1 MKRNKTDNWALFST
15 NYGRTALRVLKLYEQ
30 NKLPE
35 NVNIE
40 VVIYENTPSGAAEY
54 AQKLGIKTI
63 RVVKSDFKNRAF
75 FEQHLLDIVKEHHI
89 DYIFLLAFSYLLKH
103 SLLEE
108 YQNKIVNVHPSLL
121 PAFKGHNAIQ
131 QAMEYGVE
139 YSGITTHFIDKEMDG
154 GKIIAQVPIPFHKED
169 TFEQID
175 KKYMDNTDLILMKT
189 FKNIP

>member
-1 MKRNKTDNWALFST
+1 MKRNNTVNWALLST

-35 NVNIE
+35 NVNIG

-54 AQKLGIKTI
+54 AKKMGIKTI
-63 RVVKSDFKNRAF
+63 RVSKPDFENRVL
-75 FEQHLLDIVKEHHI
+75 FEQKLLDIMKEHQI

-103 SLLEE
+103 ALLKV
-108 YQNKIVNVHPSLL
+108 YDGKIVNVHPSLL

-131 QAMEYGVE
+131 QAIEYGVE
-139 YSGITTHFIDKEMDG
+139 YSGITTHFIDKEIDG
-154 GKIIAQVPIPFHKED
+154 GKIIAQVPIPFQKND

-189 FKNIP
+189 FKNIH